1 MGNWETLLA
10 IAIAATV
17 VSVRNERKRSKLEQ
31 EAKKRELEKMINL
44 DDVEIKKD
52 IELDKVEEPVVKQ
65 KKK

>member
-17 VSVRNERKRSKLEQ
+17 VSVRNERKKAKLEQ
-31 EAKKRELEKMINL
+31 EAKKKELEDMINL
-44 DDVEIKKD
+44 DKVEIKD
-52 IELDKVEEPVVKQ
+52 VELEQVEEPVVKQ